1 MSRNIKIF
9 DTTLRDG
16 EQSPGCS
23 MNLHQKLEVARQLE
37 RLQVDVI
44 EAGFAI
50 ASNGDFEAIQ
60 AIARDIKGCTIAA
73 LARTKEL
80 DINTA
85 WESIQQAQR
94 PRIHTFIA
102 TSPIHMQHKLKMTPE
117 EVLDTTA
124 YMVRL
129 ARNLCGD
136 IEFSAEDATRSQPEF
151 LFKVLETAITNGATV
166 VNIPDTVGYTAPD
179 EFHSLVKSIKEQV
192 PNIDQAEVSIHCH
205 NDLGMGVA
213 NSLAAI
219 QAGADQVEC
228 TINGI
233 GERAGNAALEEVVMA
248 VNTRKDLFG
257 LDCNVDTTQ
266 IYRTS
271 KLVSSLIGVSV
282 PPNKAIVGAN
292 AFAHESG
299 IHQHGV
305 LSEKSTYEIMR
316 PEAIGL
322 QENQIVLG
330 KHSGRHAFVDRL
342 KRLGY
347 SLKKEELDK
356 TFIKFKELAD
366 KKKDV
371 SDWDIEALILSEY
384 ATFIH
389 ETYQLERF
397 IINSGNTITATA
409 NIKLSNNN
417 EKEVKEE
424 VAHGDGPMDAAFKAI
439 EKVVGRPFKLEDF
452 SVRSVTS
459 GKDAQG
465 EVLLKLRKDN
475 EVVGGRGLST
485 DVVEAGIR
493 AYLHA
498 VNKILYKLDLQEKK
512 NEKKDRHI

>member
-1 MSRNIKIF
+1 MGRNIKVF

-23 MNLHQKLEVARQLE
+23 MNFNQKYKVAKQLE
-37 RLQVDVI
+37 RLKVDVI

-73 LARTKEL
+73 LARTKEE
-80 DINTA
+80 DIYTA
-85 WESIQQAQR
+85 WESIKQAKH

-117 EVLDTTA
+117 QVIDTTE
-124 YMVRL
+124 YMVRY
-129 ARNLCGD
+129 ARNLCGEV
-136 IEFSAEDATRSQPEF
+136 EFSAEDATRSQSEF
-151 LFKVLETAITNGATV
+151 LFKVLETAIKAGATV
-166 VNIPDTVGYTAPD
+166 INIPDTVGYTAPD
-179 EFHSLVKSIKEQV
+179 EFYSLVKNIKEQV
-192 PNIDQAEVSIHCH
+192 PNIDKAEISIHCH

-213 NSLAAI
+213 NSLAAMR
-219 QAGADQVEC
+219 AGADQVEC

-233 GERAGNAALEEVVMA
+233 GERAGNAALEEIVMA
-248 VNTRKDLFG
+248 INTRKDLYG
-257 LDCNVDTTQ
+257 LNCNVDTTQ

-292 AFAHESG
+292 AFAHEAG

-316 PEAIGL
+316 PESIGL

-330 KHSGRHAFVDRL
+330 KHSGRHAFADRL

-347 SLKKEELDK
+347 SLKKDELDK
-356 TFIKFKELAD
+356 TFSQFKELAD

-371 SDWDIEALILSEY
+371 SDWDIEALILSEFSSIPE
-384 ATFIH
+384 TFR
-389 ETYQLERF
+389 LERF

-409 NIKLSNNN
+409 NVKLSYNQ
-417 EKEVKEE
+417 EPKEE

-439 EKVVGRPFKLEDF
+439 EKVVGKPFKLEDF
-452 SVRSVTS
+452 TVRSVTR

-465 EVLLKLRKDN
+465 EVVLKLRKDGL
-475 EVVGGRGLST
+475 VVAGRGLST

-498 VNKILYKLDLQEKK
+498 VNKILYKMDLQEKK
-512 NEKKDRHI
+512 NEKKDRRF